1 MGPVELKI
9 ERQKEIFLL
18 TASGELVAGEGDER
32 IRQELDRVHESGN
45 TRVILDLSDVS
56 YLDSSVLGQ
65 LIHGHSVLGKAGGGL
80 RLVNPS
86 QRVTDLLKLTQ
97 LITIFE
103 IYPSREEA
111 LAGWLQQ

>member
-1 MGPVELKI
+1 MSPVELKV

-32 IRQELDRVHESGN
+32 IRQELDWVHKSGN
-45 TRVILDLSDVS
+45 TRVILDLSDVA

-65 LIHGHSVLGKAGGGL
+65 LVRSHSVLGKAGGGL

-86 QRVTDLLKLTQ
+86 QRVTDILTLTQ

-111 LAGWLQQ
+111 LAGWL